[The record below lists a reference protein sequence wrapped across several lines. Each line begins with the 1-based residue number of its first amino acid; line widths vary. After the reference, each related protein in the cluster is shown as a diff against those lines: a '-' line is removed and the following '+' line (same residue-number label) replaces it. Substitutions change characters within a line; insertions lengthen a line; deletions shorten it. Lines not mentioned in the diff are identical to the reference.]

1 MLRQFLA
8 VIAGI
13 IVGSLGI
20 WLVERIGHSLYPFPA
35 DLKPD
40 DIEGFKAY
48 IENLPFMGKFI
59 VILGYALGALVSG
72 FVATKVG
79 NNNKPAAA
87 IVCGGIFL
95 FFTIYNMLV
104 LPTPVWFWV
113 LGILVWSLVLVG
125 YRLALNKNKE

>member
-20 WLVERIGHSLYPFPA
+20 WLMERLGHSLYPFPA

-72 FVATKVG
+72 FVATKVA

-87 IVCGGIFL
+87 IVCGG
-95 FFTIYNMLV
+95 
-104 LPTPVWFWV
+104 
-113 LGILVWSLVLVG
+113 
-125 YRLALNKNKE
+125 

>member
-48 IENLPFMGKFI
+48 VENLPFMGKFI
-59 VILGYALGALVSG
+59 VILEYALGALVSG
-72 FVATKVG
+72 FVATKVA

-95 FFTIYNMLV
+95 FYHLQYVGFTNSGLV
-104 LPTPVWFWV
+104 LGT
-113 LGILVWSLVLVG
+113 GNRSLEPCSCRVSISF
-125 YRLALNKNKE
+125 K